1 MRILVTGASGFVGT
15 ALLPALRE
23 RGHVVRVAL
32 RRTFA
37 GLGDEQVLVGDLGPD
52 TDWREAVAGIDTVVH
67 LAARVHVMYESS
79 SDPLAEF
86 VRANVDGSLAL
97 ARAASAAGVRRFVYL
112 SSIKVNGERTNS
124 APFTERGAPAPVDP
138 YGESKARAEAS
149 LRELERQAGL
159 EVVVLRPPL
168 VYGPGVKANFL
179 QLMHWVDRGLP
190 LPFGSVHNRR
200 SLVFVGNLAGAL
212 VGCTEHPAAAGR
224 TFLVSDGT
232 DLSTRDL
239 VERLAVA
246 LRRPVRLVP
255 LPAGLLQLAATLTG
269 RRAQADRLLDSLRI
283 DASALR
289 ETLGWQPP
297 FDLDRAFALTADW
310 YRSQVR

>member
-32 RRTFA
+32 RRTVA
-37 GLGDEQVLVGDLGPD
+37 GLGDEQVMVGDLGPD
-52 TDWREAVAGIDTVVH
+52 TDWREAVAGVDAVVH
-67 LAARVHVMYESS
+67 LAARVHVMHESS

-112 SSIKVNGERTNS
+112 SSIKVNGEGTNG
-124 APFTERGAPAPVDP
+124 APFTERAAPAPVDP

-149 LRELERQAGL
+149 LRALEREAGL

-179 QLMHWVDRGLP
+179 QLMHWVDRGMP

-200 SLVFVGNLAGAL
+200 SLVFVGNLADAL
-212 VGCTEHPAAAGR
+212 VACCEHPAAAGR
-224 TFLVSDGT
+224 TFLVCDGN

-239 VERLAVA
+239 IERLAVA
-246 LRRPVRLVP
+246 LGRPARLVP
-255 LPAGLLQLAATLTG
+255 LPARLLQLAAMLTG
-269 RRAQADRLLDSLRI
+269 RRAQADRLLGSLRI

-297 FDLDRAFALTADW
+297 FDADRAFALTADW
-310 YRSQVR
+310 YRAQVR